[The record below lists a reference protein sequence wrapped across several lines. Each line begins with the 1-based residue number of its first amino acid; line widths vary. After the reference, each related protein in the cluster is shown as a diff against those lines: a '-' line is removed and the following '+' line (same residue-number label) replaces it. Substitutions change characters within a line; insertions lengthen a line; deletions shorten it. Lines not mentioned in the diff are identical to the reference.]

1 MTNNEE
7 ELYKE
12 IKDAP
17 SIQEEELRKAWKSG
31 QISITPEDMENL
43 LNAVDKNYS
52 EWFNDR
58 LEQYNK
64 ESGDKIEIS
73 WEEAK
78 RYITL
83 RDLKEIT
90 DFTEFVKFVKGIREQ
105 EEKQEH
111 DENAIQQQIVPQ
123 IQIQDITRAVMVMN
137 YDVDDITGEYT
148 QEFYIDPKN
157 PKLGT
162 VKLTL
167 VNAKDEPLKLLP
179 YERSVASALWSYYK
193 KAGTEKGFSYQDIT
207 RFILQTEH
215 VSKKAVSEVKEV
227 IQSFRHID
235 VLIDYREHAK
245 AKHLQNPEECI
256 IKRYLAPVD
265 EVMIKHSNGYV
276 GEGIRFIATPP
287 LFQYADDVGEIMST
301 DTHYLDIP
309 YNMQLKKHVP
319 IRDYLKRRVN
329 QLSRGNEKQDKILLS
344 SITKA
349 CSLKPYND
357 MSRIEKRRLREF
369 IETVFDTWEKE
380 RYLLPQ
386 LIEAYKPV
394 KDGQK
399 ITGYIIYAP
408 EEKKKKKE
416 H

>member
-1 MTNNEE
+1 MTKNEE
-7 ELYKE
+7 EIYKE
-12 IKDAP
+12 IKEAP
-17 SIQEEELRKAWKSG
+17 SVQEEELRKAWKSG
-31 QISITPEDMENL
+31 QISITPEKMEKL
-43 LNAVDKNYS
+43 LNAVDEHYS
-52 EWFNDR
+52 EWFNER
-58 LEQYNK
+58 LKQYNK
-64 ESGDKIEIS
+64 DSGDDIEVS

-90 DFTEFVKFVKGIREQ
+90 DFTEFVKFIKGIREQ
-105 EEKQEH
+105 EEKQKQ

-167 VNAKDEPLKLLP
+167 VNAKEEPLKLLP

-193 KAGTEKGFSYQDIT
+193 EAGTEKGFSYQDIT
-207 RFILQTEH
+207 RFILQRKH

-227 IQSFRHID
+227 IQNFRHID
-235 VLIDYREHAK
+235 VLIDYRKHAK
-245 AKHLQNPEECI
+245 AKRLQNPEECI

-265 EVMIKHSNGYV
+265 EVMIRHSNGYV
-276 GEGIRFIATPP
+276 DEGIKFIATPP
-287 LFQYADDVGEIMST
+287 LFQYADEVGEIMST
-301 DTHYLDIP
+301 DTHYLAIP
-309 YNMQLKKHVP
+309 HNMTLKKEVP

-344 SITKA
+344 SVTEK
-349 CSLKPYND
+349 CGLKSYDD
-357 MSRIEKRRLREF
+357 MSRKEKERLREF
-369 IETVFDTWEKE
+369 VETVFDTWKKR

-386 LIEAYKPV
+386 LIKAYKPV

-399 ITGYIIYAP
+399 ITGYIIFVP
-408 EEKKKKKE
+408 EEEKQKKE
-416 H
+416 Q